1 MQGWI
6 KLHRKIRYNAIFNN
20 HQLYRLWTICLLT
33 ATHKRHEQI
42 VGNQTVLLEPG
53 QFVTGRFELHSEYNN
68 GLKKKDQVSEY
79 TVWRWLMSLE
89 KGGFLSIKTSNKFS
103 VVSIDN
109 WALYQGSDDEDEQQ
123 NEQQVSNKRA
133 ANEQQMSTNKN
144 VKNKENEKNDKKD
157 SCCSDD
163 IESILGLNEKQ
174 DPVPESSETGSD
186 SDRKI
191 SAREYREK
199 ITSKFLQ
206 RRGKGWNL
214 SAKDEGEIDRYIS
227 DRIPL
232 RIVLEGI
239 DKAFDN
245 YKPQHNRDEINS
257 LKYCS
262 PIVFALYAQQ
272 GTVPTAEASG
282 SVPEVDT
289 VPPGEKGKEN
299 VIDLLEQLKKMR
311 GDTG

>member
-33 ATHKRHEQI
+33 ATHKRREQI

-103 VVSIDN
+103 VVTIDN
-109 WALYQGSDDEDEQQ
+109 WALYQGSDNDDEQQ

-133 ANEQQMSTNKN
+133 TNEQQMSTNKN
-144 VKNKENEKNDKKD
+144 VKNKENEKNGEKE
-157 SCCSDD
+157 SRPDD
-163 IESILGLNEKQ
+163 IESIIGLNEKQ
-174 DPVPESSETGSD
+174 DSVPDNSDTDSE
-186 SDRKI
+186 RKI
-191 SAREYREK
+191 SVQEYRSK
-199 ITSKFLQ
+199 ITAKYLQ
-206 RRGKGWNL
+206 RRGKGLVL
-214 SAKDEGEIDRYIS
+214 SNTDESEIDKYIS

-232 RIVLEGI
+232 RTVLNGI
-239 DKAFDN
+239 DKAFDTF
-245 YKPQHNRDEINS
+245 KPQHQRDEIRS
-257 LKYCS
+257 LKRCS
-262 PIVFALYAQQ
+262 PIVFVLHAKQ
-272 GTVPTAEASG
+272 GTIPAAEASG
-282 SVPEVDT
+282 AVPEADT